1 MRKLYALCLFAA
13 LAAAGGC
20 RKEPASDP
28 NIADRFDPLFAQELQ
43 KRGYVADATRITVR
57 EVENISKLDLYGGS
71 NSGELVSLQGIEYF
85 ASLVE
90 LDCSFHRLTS
100 LDVSRNPALKT
111 LSCGY
116 NRLSVLDVS
125 HNPALSEL
133 ACSGNELAS
142 LDLSRNASLDALFCE
157 HNRLASLD
165 ISANTALTELSC
177 NANMLTSLNVSRNTA
192 LTVLYC
198 FSNRLAALDVSHN
211 PALTELYC
219 SDNLLTSL
227 DISQNRE
234 LFYFDCTTN
243 PGDGS
248 VFLVTAWFDNGSVP
262 EGKIPSGPGYY
273 DFPTGSW
280 PYYDRGSVTVDYRQ
294 AE

>member
-13 LAAAGGC
+13 LVAAGGC
-20 RKEPASDP
+20 KEEPASDP
-28 NIADRFDPLFAQELQ
+28 NIAGRFDPVFAQELQ
-43 KRGYVADATRITVR
+43 KRGYIADATRITAE
-57 EVENISKLDLYGGS
+57 EVQHITELDLYGGS
-71 NSGELVSLQGIEYF
+71 DYGDLVSLQGIEYF

-90 LDCSFHRLTS
+90 LDCSFNRLVS

-125 HNPALSEL
+125 HNPVLTEL
-133 ACSGNELAS
+133 FCSGNEVAS
-142 LDLSRNASLDALFCE
+142 LNLSRNALLESLFCD
-157 HNRLASLD
+157 HNRLTALD
-165 ISANTALTELSC
+165 LSNNSALTELSC
-177 NANMLTSLNVSRNTA
+177 NANLLTSLDVSRHAA

-198 FSNRLAALDVSHN
+198 FSNKLTALELSGN

-219 SDNLLTSL
+219 SGNLLTSL
-227 DISQNRE
+227 DISRNRE

-248 VFLVTAWFDNGSVP
+248 LFPVAAWFDNDSVP
-262 EGKIPSGPGYY
+262 TGKRPSGYGGY
-273 DFPTGSW
+273 DFTTGSW
-280 PYYDRGSVTVDYRQ
+280 AYYDAGTVTVDYRK